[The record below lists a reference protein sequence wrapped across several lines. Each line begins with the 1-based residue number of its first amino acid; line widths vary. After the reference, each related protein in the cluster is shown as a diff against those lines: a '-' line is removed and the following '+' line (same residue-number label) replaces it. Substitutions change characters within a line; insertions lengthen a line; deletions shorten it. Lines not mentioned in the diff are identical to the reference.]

1 MRKLYKAQLE
11 YTKNGINIQ
20 KFVIII
26 IIIIIIMPSL
36 TKKNIFTGVKF
47 YKIIAYMQVNVL

>member
-20 KFVIII
+20 KFV

>member
-1 MRKLYKAQLE
+1 MRKLYKSQLE

-26 IIIIIIMPSL
+26 IIMPSL
-36 TKKNIFTGVKF
+36 TKKTILTGVKF

>member
-1 MRKLYKAQLE
+1 MRKLYKSQLE

-26 IIIIIIMPSL
+26 IIIIMPSL
-36 TKKNIFTGVKF
+36 TKKTILTGVKF
-47 YKIIAYMQVNVL
+47 SKILAYMQVNVL

>member
-26 IIIIIIMPSL
+26 IIIIIMPSL
-36 TKKNIFTGVKF
+36 TKKTILTDVKF

>member
-1 MRKLYKAQLE
+1 MRKLYKSQLE

-26 IIIIIIMPSL
+26 IIIIIMPSL
-36 TKKNIFTGVKF
+36 TKKIILTDVKV